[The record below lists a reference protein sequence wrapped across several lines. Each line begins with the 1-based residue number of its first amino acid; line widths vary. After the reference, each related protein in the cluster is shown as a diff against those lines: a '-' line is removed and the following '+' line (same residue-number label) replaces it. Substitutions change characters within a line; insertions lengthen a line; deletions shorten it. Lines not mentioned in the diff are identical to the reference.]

1 MYLYI
6 IFSFLLMDFSWIR
19 GLKEPILKPSS
30 GHGTGTALG
39 DPIEV
44 GAIKAALG

>member
-1 MYLYI
+1 MI
-6 IFSFLLMDFSWIR
+6 TIPSFTDV
-19 GLKEPILKPSS
+19 SS

-44 GAIKAALG
+44 GAIKAALGQRGSRGRGP